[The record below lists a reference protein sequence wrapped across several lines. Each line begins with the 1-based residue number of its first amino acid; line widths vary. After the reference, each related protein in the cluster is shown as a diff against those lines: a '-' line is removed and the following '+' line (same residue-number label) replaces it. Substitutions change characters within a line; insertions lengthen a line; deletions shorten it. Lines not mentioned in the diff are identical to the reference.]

1 MSLVEKKERRRL
13 GQDRT
18 ISLKTLG
25 CRDLGHHSEKED

>member
-1 MSLVEKKERRRL
+1 MSLVEYKERRL

-25 CRDLGHHSEKED
+25 YRDLGQNSAKED